1 MAADAAPEK
10 GKWLKHSTEAFEAVR
25 QSLEIALPLEWSVK
39 ELEVWEIEGLPD
51 IPPILGSQLT
61 LECFVHSG
69 ELGGSNALFD
79 VCARGFA
86 VPDGGLEFTHGAL
99 GAGAVSRLG
108 SETLCVLCDVVVGR
122 SAVLEDE
129 TGGGPAALPSGYD
142 SVYLPRDGAEGAAG
156 RAPADGAGAA
166 YEHTYVVFE
175 SRRVRPKY
183 VAHFVAGAGGAGA
196 AGDEPGDSLD
206 RLEFFDRALNAPVS
220 VRDKMTGSH
229 SFGDKATH
237 ALVSLDDAY
246 DEAVDAAAALGEDAA
261 LGSRRASVVDRLA
274 LVDAK
279 LREVNVNFA
288 DCEEKIYASLQ
299 RALLELQEKTRDR
312 VSSLLSVELELRR
325 QLGELDAGAARLRRN
340 ATLAAHTA
348 GDKARFVRSLGAYKK
363 SAEKLKVG
371 DDAASSLGA
380 IRGVKP
386 DLHVVGGVSVVGDDE
401 VGGLDGIAKLPRKHV
416 ADDGTRAPGTRAA
429 RLGGSGS
436 ASALKRP
443 DEFALLVRKYK
454 AHSLKALADRK
465 RKQLAVA
472 VEANDVF
479 SVSTL
484 ARGGDGASLYL
495 ALPFTT
501 SPPATRLLYTS
512 TANGR
517 DVPDILRALADAP
530 PSPTVFVARAGEFVF
545 GAYVSE
551 TFKTDGAPFGSPRAF
566 LFSLTLDLKLP
577 YHGATALASALEGAK
592 VKKHGSITATDAK
605 ISFGASDFVI
615 DESLSTCASTL
626 EGSFGVGLDDD
637 AAASLL
643 AGAATFAVDHLEI
656 WSATS

>member
-1 MAADAAPEK
+1 M
-10 GKWLKHSTEAFEAVR
+10 
-25 QSLEIALPLEWSVK
+25 
-39 ELEVWEIEGLPD
+39 
-51 IPPILGSQLT
+51 
-61 LECFVHSG
+61 
-69 ELGGSNALFD
+69 
-79 VCARGFA
+79 
-86 VPDGGLEFTHGAL
+86 
-99 GAGAVSRLG
+99 
-108 SETLCVLCDVVVGR
+108 
-122 SAVLEDE
+122 
-129 TGGGPAALPSGYD
+129 
-142 SVYLPRDGAEGAAG
+142 
-156 RAPADGAGAA
+156 
-166 YEHTYVVFE
+166 
-175 SRRVRPKY
+175 
-183 VAHFVAGAGGAGA
+183 
-196 AGDEPGDSLD
+196 
-206 RLEFFDRALNAPVS
+206 
-220 VRDKMTGSH
+220 
-229 SFGDKATH
+229 
-237 ALVSLDDAY
+237 
-246 DEAVDAAAALGEDAA
+246 
-261 LGSRRASVVDRLA
+261 
-274 LVDAK
+274 
-279 LREVNVNFA
+279 
-288 DCEEKIYASLQ
+288 
-299 RALLELQEKTRDR
+299 
-312 VSSLLSVELELRR
+312 
-325 QLGELDAGAARLRRN
+325 
-340 ATLAAHTA
+340 
-348 GDKARFVRSLGAYKK
+348 
-363 SAEKLKVG
+363 
-371 DDAASSLGA
+371 
-380 IRGVKP
+380 
-386 DLHVVGGVSVVGDDE
+386 
-401 VGGLDGIAKLPRKHV
+401 
-416 ADDGTRAPGTRAA
+416 
-429 RLGGSGS
+429 
-436 ASALKRP
+436 
-443 DEFALLVRKYK
+443 RKYK

-465 RKQLAVA
+465 KKQLAVA